1 MLSMAVSVSDS
12 FREIVP
18 VHFNVRRLLPMF
30 LYGCR
35 RVSLW
40 SGLRSESCV
49 LRQGGAA
56 AGLATMIIPL
66 LILDSFIMIT
76 PGVAGDQGAV
86 VPAW

>member
-1 MLSMAVSVSDS
+1 MPSSITVVRSAV
-12 FREIVP
+12 RILCPEA
-18 VHFNVRRLLPMF
+18 
-30 LYGCR
+30 
-35 RVSLW
+35 
-40 SGLRSESCV
+40 
-49 LRQGGAA
+49 GGAA